1 MHESSIRVWRVL
13 KDLLG
18 RSNQK
23 GDKYGNKTK
32 ERLEYRVPSDG
43 SLRGRRESSGRR
55 RELGA

>member
-1 MHESSIRVWRVL
+1 VL